1 MVLQNLFLPE
11 ETSHTVPLTIVIRIE
26 WHSISIKPLPWVIE
40 ASHNIIKWVNIVVH
54 KALDIM
60 ENNKQLSWACTGE
73 LWVSTSAAAAYT
85 PHFVLSR
92 HLDLWKDRLYIY
104 WQIFF
109 LNNCWKLHSSKQLVL
124 LVEENR
130 YIIWGNR

>member
-1 MVLQNLFLPE
+1 MMLQNLFLPK

-26 WHSISIKPLPWVIE
+26 WHSIFIKPLPWVIE

-54 KALDIM
+54 KALAIM
-60 ENNKQLSWACTGE
+60 ENNKQLSWACTGAVGVH
-73 LWVSTSAAAAYT
+73 LPITAAAYT
-85 PHFVLSR
+85 AHFILSR

-109 LNNCWKLHSSKQLVL
+109 LITAENFTPVSS
-124 LVEENR
+124 
-130 YIIWGNR
+130 